1 MKFTLKSEYIELC
14 QLLKLENL
22 AQSGG
27 EAKFLISEGLATVNG
42 EVELRKRK
50 KIIAGDVVEFQG
62 AVIEV
67 AAGSSPESAEDSAP
81 VT

>member
-1 MKFTLKSEYIELC
+1 MNFKLKNEYIELC

-27 EAKFLISEGLATVNG
+27 EAKFFISEGLVTVNG
-42 EVELRKRK
+42 EVELRKRR
-50 KIIAGDVVEFQG
+50 KIIAGDTVEYEG

-67 AAGSSPESAEDSAP
+67 SAP
-81 VT
+81 